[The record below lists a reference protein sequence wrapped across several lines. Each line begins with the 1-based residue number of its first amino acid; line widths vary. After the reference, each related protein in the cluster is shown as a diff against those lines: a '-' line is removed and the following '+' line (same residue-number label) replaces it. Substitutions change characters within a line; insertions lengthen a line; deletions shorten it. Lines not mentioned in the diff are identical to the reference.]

1 MASAIVR
8 CIIIRSVL
16 FKLLPFTIDQSGLC
30 DDICYEA
37 RIHPATKC
45 SNLSE
50 TQIVSLHRAIRH
62 VCTVA
67 VNANAESSKFPKNWL
82 FHVRWRK
89 SRTKRKDKGSL
100 KLPNGH
106 SVTFETVAGRTTAVV
121 KSEQRR
127 GQKGNDDGVESKY
140 FKKKTKSKKDLK
152 GRKRRRKN

>member
-1 MASAIVR
+1 MYVVSLSLYPR
-8 CIIIRSVL
+8 FERKKTSN
-16 FKLLPFTIDQSGLC
+16 SGLC

-50 TQIVSLHRAIRH
+50 TQIVRLHKAIQH
-62 VCTVA
+62 VCKVA

-89 SRTKRKDKGSL
+89 SRTKRKDQGNL

-127 GQKGNDDGVESKY
+127 GQKDNDNGVESKY
-140 FKKKTKSKKDLK
+140 FKKKKKKDLK
-152 GRKRRRKN
+152 GRKRRRKT